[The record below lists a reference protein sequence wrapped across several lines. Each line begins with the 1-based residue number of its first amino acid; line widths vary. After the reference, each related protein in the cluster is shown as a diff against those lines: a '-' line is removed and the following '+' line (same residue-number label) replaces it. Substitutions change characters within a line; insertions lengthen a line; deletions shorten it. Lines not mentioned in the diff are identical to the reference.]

1 MRKLWCLCFYLG
13 QLGTWCHLFRK
24 RTIEWNRIHL
34 FWDKGK
40 IKYYAFRIKV
50 IFSTTYY
57 LSFQLLM
64 MMAWILYEASCLPM
78 SKAASLWNWVYK
90 KSEYKQ
96 MKSNNKRM
104 AIKIIKCIVV
114 KLKEKILYVQN
125 LILCHPR
132 SNSNGKEN
140 NH

>member
-1 MRKLWCLCFYLG
+1 
-13 QLGTWCHLFRK
+13 
-24 RTIEWNRIHL
+24 
-34 FWDKGK
+34 
-40 IKYYAFRIKV
+40 
-50 IFSTTYY
+50 
-57 LSFQLLM
+57 
-64 MMAWILYEASCLPM
+64 MMAWILYEASCLPK
-78 SKAASLWNWVYK
+78 SKAASLCSWVYK

-96 MKSNNKRM
+96 MKSNNKGM

-114 KLKEKILYVQN
+114 KLKEKNLYVQN